1 MGPSPRP
8 RRRLRRRWP
17 RLQLPARRAARRA
30 PVVPAPRAGGRH
42 PAPARDRPPIPRAA
56 ERLRRRHSALHG
68 PRRGKWLLLSHGR
81 AGRGRPARRRAR
93 PHARARRPDQRRL
106 PGGARVHGVPGQPA
120 TSAPPRGGGRATA
133 DHAAAVSPPDGGA
146 AGSGR
151 RDARGGGRRV
161 SDAAADAVR
170 SHYEALGELYRAA
183 WGDSLH
189 FAVFQADEERPQAA
203 TAMERMLADEAGMRP
218 GQSVLDVGCG
228 TGGPAIAVA
237 AYSGVDV
244 TGIDLVPAHLERA
257 RVQAAAQD
265 VGDRTEFVEGDATA
279 MPFPDASFDHVYA
292 IESAYH
298 ARDKDRF
305 YSECAR
311 VLRPGGA
318 FLGTDWLR
326 AEQASNGRH
335 GEILEG
341 LCEQF
346 AIPSLIDLPT
356 LRRHLTT
363 AGLTADVV
371 EDLADLGDVRRNW
384 DELGV
389 AAWPRLVRAA
399 RNAPPN
405 ALRRFTEG
413 AKTIADA
420 AASGAFVLGHW
431 RARRPGIAATN

>member
-1 MGPSPRP
+1 MGYSGSSEGT
-8 RRRLRRRWP
+8 
-17 RLQLPARRAARRA
+17 AR
-30 PVVPAPRAGGRH
+30 
-42 PAPARDRPPIPRAA
+42 
-56 ERLRRRHSALHG
+56 
-68 PRRGKWLLLSHGR
+68 
-81 AGRGRPARRRAR
+81 
-93 PHARARRPDQRRL
+93 
-106 PGGARVHGVPGQPA
+106 
-120 TSAPPRGGGRATA
+120 
-133 DHAAAVSPPDGGA
+133 
-146 AGSGR
+146 
-151 RDARGGGRRV
+151 
-161 SDAAADAVR
+161 AVR

-203 TAMERMLADEAGMRP
+203 TAMERMLADEAGMRS

-237 AYSGVDV
+237 AYSGVHV

-265 VGDRTEFVEGDATA
+265 LGDRTEFVEGDATA
-279 MPFPDASFDHVYA
+279 MPFADASFDHVYA

-298 ARDKDRF
+298 ARDKGRF

-318 FLGTDWLR
+318 FVGTDWLR
-326 AEQASNGRH
+326 AEQASNERH
-335 GEILEG
+335 DEILER